1 MGTAFL
7 QALRACLGDANVLVD
22 GDLDAYAVDW
32 RRRYRGRP
40 LAVARPASTAE
51 VAAVVRLCAAH
62 AVPIVPQGGNTGLVG
77 GGVPDGS
84 GHQLVLS
91 LSRMHRVRAIDADNL
106 TATVE
111 AVPCMK
117 SEKGANA
124 SPGTAT
130 ASEPV
135 GATTSVWRPSEM
147 EFQAPA

>member
-62 AVPIVPQGGNTGLVG
+62 AVTIVPQGGNTGLVG
-77 GGVPDGS
+77 G
-84 GHQLVLS
+84 
-91 LSRMHRVRAIDADNL
+91 SRAKL
-106 TATVE
+106 
-111 AVPCMK
+111 
-117 SEKGANA
+117 A
-124 SPGTAT
+124 S
-130 ASEPV
+130 
-135 GATTSVWRPSEM
+135 
-147 EFQAPA
+147 